1 MKIKTWFLILFC
13 WVLSAGQT
21 FSYQPTGEEQQEL
34 TALKSQLREAISWD
48 NIALWNLYTQARD
61 LETWIQAPEK
71 LNYKLQH
78 LRDYLLTILDD
89 KKELLKRDA
98 KDKKS
103 EFLALYQW
111 SGVASAEPLSE
122 NCIGRYPTLDAM
134 SFAYDFPTS
143 LSIAIWYRETSC
155 GFYLPK
161 NGNWPFQIITKQ
173 YGNWSLD
180 RALFEQTIKDFLEF
194 SKKKIERYNSKNPET
209 PIRLW
214 YDSINYKDLYKFAGL
229 YNGLSGGTVYWE
241 IWPANPK
248 YFLEKVPWERENGKR
263 NGLFLQVLKVLEW
276 EVK

>member
-13 WVLSAGQT
+13 WVLSIGQT
-21 FSYQPTGEEQQEL
+21 FSYQPTEEEQQEL
-34 TALKSQLREAISWD
+34 TTLKSQLREAISWD
-48 NIALWNLYTQARD
+48 NIALWNLYAQARD
-61 LETWIQAPEK
+61 LEIWIQAPEK

-103 EFLALYQW
+103 EFLTLYQW

-161 NGNWPFQIITKQ
+161 NGN
-173 YGNWSLD
+173 
-180 RALFEQTIKDFLEF
+180 
-194 SKKKIERYNSKNPET
+194 
-209 PIRLW
+209 
-214 YDSINYKDLYKFAGL
+214 
-229 YNGLSGGTVYWE
+229 
-241 IWPANPK
+241 
-248 YFLEKVPWERENGKR
+248 
-263 NGLFLQVLKVLEW
+263 
-276 EVK
+276 